1 MSPAKA
7 LGFFMPCG
15 FRFKVVFYNKRLLM
29 FSSVFPINVII
40 PNDEASLFG
49 EESSLFGNCS
59 GYTQALMN
67 L

>member
-1 MSPAKA
+1 MCPAKA

-15 FRFKVVFYNKRLLM
+15 FGFQTTLM
-29 FSSVFPINVII
+29 PSDVLKINLII
-40 PNDEASLFG
+40 SNTEAPLFG

>member
-1 MSPAKA
+1 
-7 LGFFMPCG
+7 MPCG

-40 PNDEASLFG
+40 PNDEARLFG

-67 L
+67 